1 MAPKSKTIRF
11 FLNMYARFR
20 DDDVPGVAAQLTFY
34 LILAFFPFLLFVVSL
49 LGFVQLSGDSLAPEL
64 IRLLPAETG
73 EAISQVLEEITQGS
87 NGTLLSVGMLATIW
101 SASNGMNAI
110 IKGLNTAYEEQ
121 ESRPFWKIRGIALI
135 ATLVLGLVITLVM
148 LMLVFG
154 KMISSYLFDL
164 LHVPSESEW
173 VWNLLKYAI
182 PLAAMLIVFTML
194 YWIAPNR
201 RLRLREVLPGV
212 LFTTFGWVAA
222 SMLFQFYINNFGN
235 YSKTY
240 GSIGGII
247 ILLVWLFITSH
258 ILILGGEMN
267 ACLARSRPAK
277 PSLQERP
284 PQNRTGSFIV
294 K

>member
-1 MAPKSKTIRF
+1 MAPKSKTMRF
-11 FLNMYARFR
+11 LLDMYIRFR

-34 LILAFFPFLLFVVSL
+34 LILSFFPFLLFVVSL
-49 LGFVQLSGDSLAPEL
+49 LGFVQLSGDSLVAEL

-73 EAISQVLEEITQGS
+73 ESISQVLEEITQGS
-87 NGTLLSVGMLATIW
+87 NGTLLSVGMLVTIW
-101 SASNGMNAI
+101 SASSGMNAI
-110 IKGLNTAYEEQ
+110 IKGMNTAYEEQ

-148 LMLVFG
+148 LMHVFG
-154 KMISSYLFDL
+154 QTISSYLFDL

-173 VWNLLKYAI
+173 VWNLVKYAI

-201 RLRLREVLPGV
+201 RLTLKEVLPGV
-212 LFTTFGWVAA
+212 LFTTIGWVAA

-258 ILILGGEMN
+258 IILLGGEMN
-267 ACLARSRPAK
+267 ASLARLKMGQTLIPLAK
-277 PSLQERP
+277 GPSMLSSQ
-284 PQNRTGSFIV
+284 

>member
-1 MAPKSKTIRF
+1 MAPKSKTMRF
-11 FLNMYARFR
+11 FLDMYVRFR

-49 LGFVQLSGDSLAPEL
+49 LGFVQLSGDSLVAEL

-73 EAISQVLEEITQGS
+73 EAISKVLEEITQGS
-87 NGTLLSVGMLATIW
+87 NGTLLSVGMLATVW

-154 KMISSYLFDL
+154 QTISSYLFNL

-173 VWNLLKYAI
+173 VWNLVKYAI

-201 RLRLREVLPGV
+201 RLTIKEVLPGV
-212 LFTTFGWVAA
+212 LFTTIGWVAA
-222 SMLFQFYINNFGN
+222 SMLFQFYINNFGS

-258 ILILGGEMN
+258 IIILGGEMN
-267 ACLARSRPAK
+267 ACLARSRPSK
-277 PSLQERP
+277 PSLQERT
-284 PQNRTGSFIV
+284 PQNRTGTFFV